1 MKNLF
6 FVLAFMLISYSSF
19 ATANSEFKT
28 INTNS
33 TEVLIAIADCGS
45 YARAAASAEMEYY
58 DGSIWEWIDNVGYY
72 FSLCNEA
79 GGEDNILD
87 PIFL

>member
-1 MKNLF
+1 MKKTVLIFTF
-6 FVLAFMLISYSSF
+6 FIFSF
-19 ATANSEFKT
+19 ALNANTLETST
-28 INTNS
+28 I
-33 TEVLIAIADCGS
+33 IFDCGS

-72 FSLCNEA
+72 FSVCNEA
-79 GGEDNILD
+79 GGEDNMLG